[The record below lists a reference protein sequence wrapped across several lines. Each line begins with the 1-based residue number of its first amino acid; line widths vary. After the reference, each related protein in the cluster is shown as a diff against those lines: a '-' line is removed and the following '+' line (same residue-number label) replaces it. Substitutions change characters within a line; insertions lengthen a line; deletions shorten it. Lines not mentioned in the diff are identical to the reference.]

1 MNMILKSFPL
11 EVPVPAHEK
20 LKDFIAALRMFQSL
34 EITLVDPTRLFAGLR
49 YHPESLTNSP

>member
-20 LKDFIAALRMFQSL
+20 LKDFIAALRFFQSL
-34 EITLVDPTRLFAGLR
+34 KISLVDP
-49 YHPESLTNSP
+49 P